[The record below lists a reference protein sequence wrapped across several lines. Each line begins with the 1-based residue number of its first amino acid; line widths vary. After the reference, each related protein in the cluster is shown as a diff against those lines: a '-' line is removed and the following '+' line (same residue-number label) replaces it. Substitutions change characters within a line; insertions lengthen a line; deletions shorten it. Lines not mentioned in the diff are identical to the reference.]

1 MGNFG
6 RAFRQFF
13 YQIGKNHEKT
23 PLLCSMKNIM
33 SWGLFIILTL
43 IWGSSFILMKE
54 GLVKL
59 TAYQVAA
66 MRIFS
71 SGMVLMPIG
80 LRTFRQIP
88 IEKIKYI
95 VFSATVGS
103 FIPAFLFCIAE
114 EHINSSLAGIVN
126 ALSPLFSILI
136 GALFYQMK
144 TTPQKIGAVLIGFVG
159 LCLLFIQK
167 DGFKIDDQVG
177 YSLLVV
183 LATIGYGWNGNLLA
197 RHLSSVG
204 SVNIA
209 SIAFPILAFPA
220 LAVLVATGYFEHSWS
235 DTAFLKSSF
244 AAVVLGVVGTA
255 IAQILFYMLLKRT
268 SVLFASLVTYTI
280 PFVAIVWGVWYGET
294 ITAMQIACLVLIL
307 SGVYFANKRS
317 KNAA

>member
-1 MGNFG
+1 
-6 RAFRQFF
+6 
-13 YQIGKNHEKT
+13 
-23 PLLCSMKNIM
+23 MKNFM
-33 SWGLFIILTL
+33 NWGLFLILTL

-80 LRTFRQIP
+80 LRIYKQVSWQQ
-88 IEKIKYI
+88 IKYI
-95 VFSATVGS
+95 VLSALVGS

-136 GALFYQMK
+136 GVLFYHMK

-167 DGFKIDDQVG
+167 DGFKVDGQVG

-197 RHLSSVG
+197 RHLKEVG

-209 SIAFPILAFPA
+209 AIAFPILAIPA
-220 LAVLVATGYFEHSWS
+220 LVVLVSSGYFEHSWA
-235 DTAFLKSSF
+235 DTAFLKASF
-244 AAVVLGVVGTA
+244 AAIILGVVGTA
-255 IAQILFYMLLKRT
+255 VAQILFYMLLKRT
-268 SVLFASLVTYTI
+268 SVIFASLVTYTI
-280 PFVAIVWGVWYGET
+280 PFVAILWGVWYGET
-294 ITAMQIACLVLIL
+294 ITMMQIACLVLIL
-307 SGVYFANKRS
+307 SGVYFANLP
-317 KNAA
+317 

>member
-1 MGNFG
+1 MN
-6 RAFRQFF
+6 
-13 YQIGKNHEKT
+13 
-23 PLLCSMKNIM
+23 
-33 SWGLFIILTL
+33 WGLFLILTL

-80 LRTFRQIP
+80 LRIYKQVTWQQ
-88 IEKIKYI
+88 IKYI
-95 VFSATVGS
+95 VLSAFVGS

-126 ALSPLFSILI
+126 ALSPLFAILI
-136 GALFYQMK
+136 GVLFYQMK

-159 LCLLFIQK
+159 LCLLFLQK
-167 DGFKIDDQVG
+167 DGFKVDGQVG

-197 RHLSSVG
+197 RHLKEVG

-209 SIAFPILAFPA
+209 AIAFPILAIPA
-220 LAVLVATGYFEHSWS
+220 LVVLVLSGYFEHSWV
-235 DTAFLKSSF
+235 DTVFLNASF
-244 AAVVLGVVGTA
+244 AAIILGVVGTA
-255 IAQILFYMLLKRT
+255 VAQILFYMLLKRT
-268 SVLFASLVTYTI
+268 SVIFASLVTYTI
-280 PFVAIVWGVWYGET
+280 PFVAILWGVWYGET
-294 ITAMQIACLVLIL
+294 ITMMQIACLILIL
-307 SGVYFANKRS
+307 SGVYFANLPSRKESS
-317 KNAA
+317 K

>member
-1 MGNFG
+1 
-6 RAFRQFF
+6 
-13 YQIGKNHEKT
+13 
-23 PLLCSMKNIM
+23 MKNLM
-33 SWGLFIILTL
+33 NWGLFLILTL

-80 LRTFRQIP
+80 LRIYKQVTWQQ
-88 IEKIKYI
+88 IKYI
-95 VFSATVGS
+95 VLSAFVGS

-126 ALSPLFSILI
+126 ALSPLFAILI
-136 GALFYQMK
+136 GVLFYHMK

-159 LCLLFIQK
+159 LCLLFLQK
-167 DGFKIDDQVG
+167 DGFKVDGQVG

-197 RHLSSVG
+197 RHLKEVG

-209 SIAFPILAFPA
+209 AIAFPILAIPA
-220 LAVLVATGYFEHSWS
+220 LVVLVLSGYFEHSWA
-235 DTAFLKSSF
+235 DTAFLKASF
-244 AAVVLGVVGTA
+244 AAIILGVVGTA
-255 IAQILFYMLLKRT
+255 VAQILFYMLLKRT
-268 SVLFASLVTYTI
+268 SVIFASLVTYTI
-280 PFVAIVWGVWYGET
+280 PFVAILWGVWYGET
-294 ITAMQIACLVLIL
+294 ITMMQIACLILIL
-307 SGVYFANKRS
+307 SGVYFANLPSRKESS
-317 KNAA
+317 K